1 MQIRTKLFIAFFIIV
16 FVCSAAA
23 IAVIL
28 GGYDL
33 VVREIVSSA
42 ESNDSRLSEIANM
55 MDMVNLQQ
63 NIAADCIIKYDASE
77 LDRVKEIGTQLSQ
90 SVEKLKA
97 QSAESEKA
105 GLNKLEELNNQTAAA
120 LTDVLAKAIAVSDRT
135 EYDSLSSEYE
145 KRYTELLNKEQELG
159 RSIRKQAG
167 SCIISI
173 LTGKE
178 KLEELNSQQM
188 ATINALV
195 PSIEKILI
203 QYEKAVNVNKS
214 TLDANEALRLE
225 IDGLNEEIE
234 KLSSVAARSDEDKD
248 TVNGT
253 NGEQIWPTEGQDT
266 SKPADTAVFDA
277 DTAEAVRT
285 YIDELLK
292 DSADYAEK
300 LEAMQVMQLSGMLS
314 RLDEIDNIISGTRM
328 AYSEGSSL
336 ISGESDNTDKYY
348 KLIDDTNHL
357 LQQLQKHLSG
367 NNAQLADEAA
377 KECVALS
384 DTFEKLLAC
393 DKAIKSSGLSN
404 SYEEAVSL
412 FENEKASLSRLD
424 KAYRSYLAEDA
435 AKSEQLKRTLL
446 LILIGVVVLSL
457 IIGAVLALLLSKNIS
472 LPIRK
477 ITMLLEK
484 AGSGD
489 LSERVYGK
497 RDDEIGKLGEKVN
510 VVLDE
515 QQMMLRQVKATSN
528 DIGKLKK
535 ELTGLFEYSRESAE
549 RMSAGLKNIM
559 DGLTENAVHIDGN
572 EADHAQ
578 DSGENEL
585 AATTDKAV
593 ADGMK
598 VIEIAATGKKS
609 VQEAEAVIRNAT
621 DTVKQIAD
629 SISELE
635 ESSSRIG
642 DITNTITEIASKTN
656 LLALNA
662 AIEAARAGQQGKG
675 FTVLAEE
682 IRKLSNGSNKAAEQI
697 KNIVKEIQDRIQ
709 FAVSKITN
717 GVSSVDAGA
726 GKIDDARN
734 SILNIAEAV
743 NQITDTLREAADV
756 VRSRQDNTAELVA
769 AIDAL
774 SKTAARTV
782 ESSAEIDAGLEVHIK
797 TIGQLDDMT
806 GKLDEVSSTLN
817 NIVERFKI

>member
-1 MQIRTKLFIAFFIIV
+1 MQIRTKLFLAFFIIV

-23 IAVIL
+23 LAVTL

-42 ESNDSRLSEIANM
+42 DSNDSRVSEIAGM

-63 NIAADCIIKYDASE
+63 NIAADCVIKYDASE

-90 SVEKLKA
+90 SIEKLKE
-97 QSAESEKA
+97 QSADSEKA
-105 GLNKLEELNNQTAAA
+105 ELTKLEELNKQTEAV
-120 LTDVLAKAIAVSDRT
+120 LTDVLAKAVVGSDRT
-135 EYDSLSSEYE
+135 EYDSLLSEYE
-145 KRYTELLNKEQELG
+145 KQYIELLDKEQELE
-159 RSIRKQAG
+159 RSIRKQAAG
-167 SCIISI
+167 CVMSI
-173 LTGKE
+173 LNGKE
-178 KLEELNSQQM
+178 KLEELNSQQI
-188 ATINALV
+188 ATIEALV
-195 PSIEKILI
+195 PSIEKILS
-203 QYEKAVNVNKS
+203 QYEKLIRENKS

-225 IDGLNEEIE
+225 IDRLNEEIE
-234 KLSSVAARSDEDKD
+234 KLSTKEAQRGEDDDTANITDGRQIWLTQGQETSRSAETVAYDADMVAAVK
-248 TVNGT
+248 
-253 NGEQIWPTEGQDT
+253 
-266 SKPADTAVFDA
+266 
-277 DTAEAVRT
+277 T
-285 YIDELLK
+285 YIDELPK
-292 DSADYAEK
+292 YSADYSKK

-314 RLDEIDNIISGTRM
+314 RLDDIDNIISTTRM

-336 ISGESDNTDKYY
+336 LSGESGNADEYS
-348 KLIDDTNHL
+348 KLIEDAEHL
-357 LQQLQKHLSG
+357 LRQLQKRLSG

-377 KECVALS
+377 KGCAAIS
-384 DTFEKLLAC
+384 DTLKKLLAC
-393 DKAIKSSGLSN
+393 DKAIKNSGLLN
-404 SYEEAVSL
+404 SYEDAVNL
-412 FENEKASLSRLD
+412 FENEKASLSKLD
-424 KAYRSYLAEDA
+424 KAYRSYLAEDVV
-435 AKSEQLKRTLL
+435 KSEQLKSTLL

-457 IIGAVLALLLSKNIS
+457 IIGVVSALLLSKNIS

-477 ITMLLEK
+477 ITRLLEK
-484 AGSGD
+484 VGNGD

-535 ELTGLFEYSRESAE
+535 ELTGLFEYSKESAG

-559 DGLTENAVHIDGN
+559 DGLTENEVNIDSK
-572 EADHAQ
+572 EAEYVQ
-578 DSGENEL
+578 DGGENEL
-585 AATTDKAV
+585 AVTADKAV
-593 ADGMK
+593 ADGMR
-598 VIEIAATGKKS
+598 VIEIAATGKRS

-642 DITNTITEIASKTN
+642 DITNTITDIAAKTN

-697 KNIVKEIQDRIQ
+697 KNIIKEIQDRIQ
-709 FAVSKITN
+709 FAVDKITN

-743 NQITDTLREAADV
+743 NQITDTLREAADA
-756 VRSRQDNTAELVA
+756 VRSRQDNTTALAA

-774 SKTAARTV
+774 SKTAARTA
-782 ESSAEIDAGLEVHIK
+782 ESGAEIDAGLEVHIK
-797 TIGQLDDMT
+797 TIEQLNDMT
-806 GKLDEVSSTLN
+806 GKLDEVSITLN